1 MTIDLPERTQDIAAR
16 LLSGYQF
23 SRSDRDEREFA
34 ELYTI
39 LEEHFDWFQ
48 TQLGLFGFTLNR
60 DDGVIFLEK
69 EGKTLNKEE
78 QQTIVVLY
86 LLADLWL
93 EKGNA
98 FGDLFARRVNWR
110 QLEWF
115 RDGYGKEYLAQV
127 DISAEDGLQT
137 IEELWGRLARK
148 GLVAQDTVTGHIT
161 LRQPAERLLNMARTI
176 HSHVQKT
183 ERHIEVESGS

>member
-1 MTIDLPERTQDIAAR
+1 MMNVDPPDRTQEIAGR

-23 SRSDRDEREFA
+23 SPSDRDERDFA
-34 ELYTI
+34 ELYAI
-39 LEEHFDWFQ
+39 LEQRFDWFQ
-48 TQLGLFGFTLNR
+48 THLALFGFTLNR
-60 DDGVIFLEK
+60 DEGVIFLEK

-93 EKGNA
+93 EKGKA
-98 FGDLFARRVNWR
+98 FGDLFELRVGWR
-110 QLEWF
+110 ALDWF

-127 DISAEDGLQT
+127 SITAEDGLQT

-148 GLVAQDTVTGHIT
+148 GIVAQDDITGHIT
-161 LRQPAERLLNMARTI
+161 LRRPAERLLNMARTI
-176 HSHVQKT
+176 HTQLQKT
-183 ERHIEVESGS
+183 ERSVEQGL

>member
-1 MTIDLPERTQDIAAR
+1 MNVDSPDRTQEIAGR

-23 SRSDRDEREFA
+23 SPSDRDERDFA
-34 ELYTI
+34 EMYAI
-39 LEEHFDWFQ
+39 LEQRFDWFQ
-48 TQLGLFGFTLNR
+48 THLALFGFTLNR
-60 DDGVIFLEK
+60 DEGVIFLEK

-93 EKGNA
+93 EKGKA
-98 FGDLFARRVNWR
+98 FGDLFELRVDWR
-110 QLEWF
+110 QLDWF
-115 RDGYGKEYLAQV
+115 RDGYGREYLAQV
-127 DISAEDGLQT
+127 SITAEDGLQT

-148 GLVAQDTVTGHIT
+148 GIVAQDDTTGHIT

-176 HSHVQKT
+176 HTQLQKT
-183 ERHIEVESGS
+183 ERSLEQGL